1 MFAVISSGG
10 KQYKVSN
17 DTVLTVNKLAGE
29 SGEKL
34 TVNDVLFASDGKDH
48 SLGNPNIKDAKVSFE
63 IVKQERDRK
72 VLIFRKQRRKNFRRK
87 NGHKQDITFLK
98 VLDIEI
104 PGLSFPKN
112 KSAKSKKLSSKEIVK
127 PTVKKKSVK
136 KKPLTRQRKKNK
148 WHIKKLGVR
157 QEMEEIQRGV
167 GLE

>member
-17 DTVLTVNKLAGE
+17 DTILTVNKLAGE

-48 SLGNPNIKDAKVSFE
+48 SLGDPNIKDAKVSFE
-63 IVKQERDRK
+63 IIKQDRDRK
-72 VLIFRKQRRKNFRRK
+72 VLIFKKQRRKNFRRK

-98 VLDIEI
+98 VLNIEV
-104 PGLSFPKN
+104 PGLAFPKN
-112 KSAKSKKLSSKEIVK
+112 KAAKSEKLTSKETTK

-136 KKPLTRQRKKNK
+136 KKTSTKTK
-148 WHIKKLGVR
+148 
-157 QEMEEIQRGV
+157 EEK
-167 GLE
+167 

>member
-136 KKPLTRQRKKNK
+136 KKTSNK
-148 WHIKKLGVR
+148 TK
-157 QEMEEIQRGV
+157 EEK
-167 GLE
+167 